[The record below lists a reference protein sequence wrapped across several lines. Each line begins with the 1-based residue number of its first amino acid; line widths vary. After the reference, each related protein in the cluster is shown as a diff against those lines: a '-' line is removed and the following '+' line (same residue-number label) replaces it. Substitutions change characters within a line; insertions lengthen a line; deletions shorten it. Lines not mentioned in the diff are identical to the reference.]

1 MYSAVWYSNIN
12 IHNRNQCAYIYDF
25 RGKNFPYFI
34 STCHSVSWST
44 VRVCPC
50 EEWRRR
56 GEGDVPQG
64 RRAQYLNRFPPALPF
79 QLPVRGLAPGLR
91 TAFTCC
97 GRDDLP
103 PGSSWGDEQR
113 QPGRPHRCTTPHRFV
128 VVGVG
133 NLGMLW
139 GVWRRGMDG
148 RTQYRDNLCA
158 TRKEKTIA
166 FRPFRSGDE
175 VRTAARNAFT
185 GEIEKDSKSRK
196 QWQKRRYIKDSR

>member
-1 MYSAVWYSNIN
+1 MCI
-12 IHNRNQCAYIYDF
+12 YIWFSRQELSIFYFHLSF
-25 RGKNFPYFI
+25 RQLKHSSCLSMWGVAKTGGGRCPAG
-34 STCHSVSWST
+34 STCAISQQVPSRASFPAS
-44 VRVCPC
+44 CP
-50 EEWRRR
+50 
-56 GEGDVPQG
+56 
-64 RRAQYLNRFPPALPF
+64 RFS
-79 QLPVRGLAPGLR
+79 PGLR

-158 TRKEKTIA
+158 SRNEKTIA

-196 QWQKRRYIKDSR
+196 QWQKRRYIKDSS